1 LPFNQFMKFLLKIP
15 VGVRLLITVLII
27 LAAGA
32 GIYWYVATDTFA
44 DTSNRRAA
52 FKVSAQEFIVEFN
65 TNDTAANKKYTD
77 KIVTVS
83 GRVAAVEPADTTVN
97 IKFIDSTSGS
107 YAIFAFQEQHLAE
120 AKAVKPGDSISI
132 KGSCSGGIF
141 SSILGYHSIS
151 FKRCAINK

>member
-1 LPFNQFMKFLLKIP
+1 MKFFLKLS
-15 VGVRLLITVLII
+15 VGVRLLITVLIL

-44 DTSNRRAA
+44 DTSNRKSA
-52 FKVSAQEFIVEFN
+52 FTVSAQDFIAEFN
-65 TNDTAANKKYTD
+65 SNDTAANKKYTD

-83 GRVAAVEPADTTVN
+83 GRVSAVEPADTTVN

-107 YAIFAFQEQHLAE
+107 YAIFAFQEQHLGE

-132 KGSCSGGIF
+132 KGSCSGGIY
-141 SSILGYHSIS
+141 SMILGYHSIS
-151 FKRCAINK
+151 FKRCALTK